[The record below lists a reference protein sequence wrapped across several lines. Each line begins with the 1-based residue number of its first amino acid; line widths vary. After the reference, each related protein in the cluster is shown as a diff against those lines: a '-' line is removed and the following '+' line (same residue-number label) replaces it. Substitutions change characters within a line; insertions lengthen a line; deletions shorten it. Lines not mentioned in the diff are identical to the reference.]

1 MRRQAMEGELW
12 KIVVLIL
19 CQVGRR
25 WNNKHKQYSDA
36 YIVEVYLWA
45 VLHDRPIC
53 WACRAENWP

>member
-1 MRRQAMEGELW
+1 MEGELW
-12 KIVVLIL
+12 KIVMLIL